1 MNGLERFAN
10 ELGGADRDRRYQ
22 SVVTAKVTKIQ
33 DDGLY
38 EIQYL
43 ATVDPVV
50 QADARVMAP
59 MAGAGRGAFMMPEV
73 DDEVVVAFEDG
84 DPNQPIILG
93 GVWNRAAKPP
103 AQARQ
108 STDNDVRTIVS
119 RSGHELTFD
128 DTPGSQ
134 RVVLK
139 SRGGPEVVLDKN
151 TATVHSG
158 GATIT
163 VGPNGTV
170 RIEGARI
177 TLAASTVAIEGA
189 LTINGVPYLMH
200 IHTGGVITTPAGPVT
215 GPVKGIP

>member
-1 MNGLERFAN
+1 MNGIHHLVHEN
-10 ELGGADRDRRYQ
+10 TGERRYL

-43 ATVDPVV
+43 ATVDPTV

-59 MAGAGRGAFMMPEV
+59 MAGARRGMYMQPLPG
-73 DDEVVVAFEDG
+73 DEVVVAFEDG

-93 GVWNRAAKPP
+93 GVWNRESLPP
-103 AQARQ
+103 GQARQ

-128 DTPGSQ
+128 DSPGGE
-134 RVVLK
+134 RVKLR
-139 SRGGPEVVLDKN
+139 SRSGPEVVLDGRS
-151 TATVHSG
+151 ATVHAG
-158 GATIT
+158 GATVT
-163 VGPNGTV
+163 VDASGTV
-170 RIEGARI
+170 HISGARI
-177 TLAASTVAIEGA
+177 TLSASTVAIEGA
-189 LTINGVPYLMH
+189 LTINSVPYTMH
-200 IHTGGVITTPAGPVT
+200 FHTGGTISAGPVMVT